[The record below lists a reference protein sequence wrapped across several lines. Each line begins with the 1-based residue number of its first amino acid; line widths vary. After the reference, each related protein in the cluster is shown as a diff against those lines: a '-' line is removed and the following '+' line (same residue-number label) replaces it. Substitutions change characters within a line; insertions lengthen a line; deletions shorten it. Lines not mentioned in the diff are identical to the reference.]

1 MNHNTSDG
9 DFNSNRE
16 LEKPSANRAHLGM
29 GAVTVPGLRLDL
41 LQEHVGGGGQQDPE
55 LIGQKAAATRPVHR
69 EIVLQLLD
77 SVLGIAPLAVELVHI
92 LGRHLQIGHDES
104 HVVLRIT
111 IGVNH
116 HLSLEDDATFMRMK
130 ATKLL
135 ASNGYE
141 VVEAATGAEAVES
154 YKTENP
160 DAVLLDITM
169 PDMDGLQALKE
180 IRKIDPNANIA
191 MVTAMGQQSIVME
204 ALKAGAKDFVVKPF
218 DADRV
223 LAAIA
228 KIMA

>member
-1 MNHNTSDG
+1 MV
-9 DFNSNRE
+9 
-16 LEKPSANRAHLGM
+16 K
-29 GAVTVPGLRLDL
+29 
-41 LQEHVGGGGQQDPE
+41 
-55 LIGQKAAATRPVHR
+55 
-69 EIVLQLLD
+69 VL
-77 SVLGIAPLAVELVHI
+77 
-92 LGRHLQIGHDES
+92 
-104 HVVLRIT
+104 VV
-111 IGVNH
+111 
-116 HLSLEDDATFMRMK
+116 DDATFMRMK

-135 ASNGYE
+135 SSKGYE
-141 VVEAATGAEAVES
+141 VIEAATGAEAVEC
-154 YKTENP
+154 YKAESP

-180 IRKIDPNANIA
+180 IKKIDPNANVA

>member
-1 MNHNTSDG
+1 MT
-9 DFNSNRE
+9 
-16 LEKPSANRAHLGM
+16 K
-29 GAVTVPGLRLDL
+29 
-41 LQEHVGGGGQQDPE
+41 
-55 LIGQKAAATRPVHR
+55 
-69 EIVLQLLD
+69 VL
-77 SVLGIAPLAVELVHI
+77 
-92 LGRHLQIGHDES
+92 
-104 HVVLRIT
+104 VV
-111 IGVNH
+111 
-116 HLSLEDDATFMRMK
+116 DDAQFMRMK

-135 ASNGYE
+135 SSKGFE

-180 IRKIDPNANIA
+180 IKKIDPKANVA

-223 LAAIA
+223 MAAIE